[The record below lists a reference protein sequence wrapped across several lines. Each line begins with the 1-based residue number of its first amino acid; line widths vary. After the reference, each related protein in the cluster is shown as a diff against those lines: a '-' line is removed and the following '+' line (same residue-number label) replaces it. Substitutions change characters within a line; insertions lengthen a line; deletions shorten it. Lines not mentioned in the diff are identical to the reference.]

1 LQPQFIRFF
10 TMRTLNQNIQ
20 TKTILPI
27 QVITATTNG
36 ASVDT
41 YVSDKPAF
49 DTALV
54 DVAIGNLGDQ
64 TSTKVKI
71 EEADVSDFSS
81 GATITKGGEEV
92 TVTADTV
99 YKMQTERKKRYM
111 RAVVTITGG
120 AAPSLEVYIGAILWN
135 AEKPFPLV

>member
-1 LQPQFIRFF
+1 
-10 TMRTLNQNIQ
+10 MRTLNQNIQ

>member
-1 LQPQFIRFF
+1 
-10 TMRTLNQNIQ
+10 MKTLNQNIQ
-20 TKTILPI
+20 AKTLLPI
-27 QVITATTNG
+27 QVITATNNG
-36 ASVDT
+36 VGADT
-41 YVSDKPAF
+41 YFSAKPTF

-81 GATITKGGEEV
+81 GATVAKGGEEI

-99 YKMQTERKKRYM
+99 YKMQIERKKRYL
-111 RAVVTITGG
+111 RSIVTITGG
-120 AAPSLEVYIGAILWN
+120 VAPSAEVYIGAILWN
-135 AEKPFPLV
+135 AEKPFPLI